1 MLSHF
6 AKRAPVLAA
15 LPALLLSFQ
24 TSFPA
29 KPVKPAASKAEL
41 VYHDKVWDKA
51 GHSAFTDLLLYR
63 ERWFLAFREGASHVS
78 GDGAIRIL
86 GSSDFE
92 RWQELA
98 RITHPGGDL
107 RDPKLTATP
116 DNRLMLTAA
125 LALPL
130 PAEPRFQTYA
140 WYSRDTRDWGQPI
153 AIGDPGVWLW
163 RVHWHQGKALS
174 FGYGTGS
181 QKFLRA
187 YLALSDG
194 APFQTLNPFVLNS
207 EYPNETSILFQN
219 DETALC
225 LLRRDEGSKTALL
238 GRSRPPYR
246 AWTWSDLG
254 VRIGGPHM
262 IRIPDG
268 RIVAAVRLH
277 DGKTRTSLAWL
288 DPAENSLTEFF
299 ALPSGGDTSYA
310 GLAFRDGL
318 LHVSY
323 YSSHEARTSI
333 YLAKVK
339 LPSRGSSAKP

>member
-1 MLSHF
+1 MIATAIWSPFL
-6 AKRAPVLAA
+6 LAA
-15 LPALLLSFQ
+15 LAAPQ
-24 TSFPA
+24 VSFPA
-29 KPVKPAASKAEL
+29 KPVKPAAAKAEL

-51 GHSAFTDLLLYR
+51 EHSAFTDLVIYR
-63 ERWFLAFREGASHVS
+63 ERWYLAFREASSHVS

-86 GSSDFE
+86 SSQDFE
-92 RWQELA
+92 HWQEMA

-107 RDPKLTATP
+107 RDPKLAVTP
-116 DNRLMLTAA
+116 DNRLMLTTA
-125 LALPL
+125 LALRQ
-130 PAEPRFQTYA
+130 PAEAKFQTYA
-140 WYSRDTRDWGQPI
+140 WHSRDARDWGEPA
-153 AIGDPGVWLW
+153 AIGDADVWLW
-163 RVHWHQGKALS
+163 RVHWHQGKALGM
-174 FGYGTGS
+174 GYGVGG

-187 YLALSDG
+187 YLALADG

-207 EYPNETSILFQN
+207 EYPNETSILFQT

-246 AWTWSDLG
+246 AWNWTDLG

-268 RIVAAVRLH
+268 RIVAAVRLY
-277 DGKTRTSLAWL
+277 DGKARTSLCWL
-288 DPAENSLTEFF
+288 DPAENTLTEFL

-310 GLAFRDGL
+310 GLGFRDGL

-323 YSSHEARTSI
+323 YSSHEARTAI
-333 YLAKVK
+333 YVAKVK
-339 LPSRGSSAKP
+339 LPARGK